1 MRRNQTVVNEEVK
14 FSDSVE
20 LVSTT
25 DTRGII
31 TYANSAFCQVAGY
44 EADELLGKNHN
55 IVRHPDMPKAAYK
68 DLWTHLEKG
77 ESWHGIVKNL
87 CKDGRYYWVDAFIT
101 PIYEGKKLTGYQS
114 VRVKPKAEQVER
126 ATAFYKL
133 VNEGR
138 KLKQAELNYAQKAM
152 FFAVVVAFAAILT
165 TFTSGWFAGLS
176 IIVLSVIGLITFKT
190 ELIDIPKMAQELKL
204 EYDSVSRYVLAGR
217 GVSGVVKFHLGLH
230 KAMRR
235 TILGRTLDATQELN
249 KIAQNTLA
257 MVERTTQG
265 IHQQKVEM
273 QQISAAI
280 KLMSEGSQTVM
291 TSTEDT
297 NQRVQLA
304 NEKCSGAKELIVRGR
319 DSVSGLAGIVEQAS
333 ETADELMQASDKVS
347 ETVGEIDSIADQTNL
362 LALNAAIEAARAGET
377 GRGFSVVADEVRAL
391 STRTQESAANTMGS
405 LAEMRNTLQG
415 WVGKMHES
423 RDNAER
429 SAEQA
434 NQSAEAIQDIYTMIE
449 TISDHLRGIVR
460 ETEAQDGMCHDIEN
474 NISAIQVVADD
485 NASLAVEMED
495 NARALT
501 DNIQRMVG
509 MANAF
514 GKK

>member
-1 MRRNQTVVNEEVK
+1 
-14 FSDSVE
+14 
-20 LVSTT
+20 
-25 DTRGII
+25 
-31 TYANSAFCQVAGY
+31 
-44 EADELLGKNHN
+44 
-55 IVRHPDMPKAAYK
+55 
-68 DLWTHLEKG
+68 
-77 ESWHGIVKNL
+77 
-87 CKDGRYYWVDAFIT
+87 
-101 PIYEGKKLTGYQS
+101 
-114 VRVKPKAEQVER
+114 
-126 ATAFYKL
+126 
-133 VNEGR
+133 
-138 KLKQAELNYAQKAM
+138 
-152 FFAVVVAFAAILT
+152 
-165 TFTSGWFAGLS
+165 
-176 IIVLSVIGLITFKT
+176 
-190 ELIDIPKMAQELKL
+190 MAQELKL

-391 STRTQESAANTMGS
+391 STRTQESAVNTMGS

-460 ETEAQDGMCHDIEN
+460 ETEVQDGMCHDIEN